1 MVSPGLLIAA
11 GVILIYTVLGPL
23 VMLALNAL
31 FDSLAQGRDKQDKQD
46 KERKAQEQDP
56 ALWTEKQIRDKVRRG
71 EL

>member
-23 VMLALNAL
+23 VIFALNAL
-31 FDSLAQGRDKQDKQD
+31 FDSLAQGRDKQDKQ
-46 KERKAQEQDP
+46 RQAQEQDP
-56 ALWTEKQIRDKVRRG
+56 ALWTEEQVREKTRRG